1 MVMSWHCLRFLE
13 TVNHYILEITY
24 PQSDSLRR
32 KHTESILS
40 YYANKWVFSQNN
52 LMMENFK
59 IMVHFVWKRKKKQK
73 LRLIFV
79 KTEIRVML
87 TKFENLLSGK
97 CKQLKNSLGKL
108 PYPKATITVNLKHNL
123 FLYNNDLRTYE

>member
-1 MVMSWHCLRFLE
+1 
-13 TVNHYILEITY
+13 
-24 PQSDSLRR
+24 
-32 KHTESILS
+32 
-40 YYANKWVFSQNN
+40 
-52 LMMENFK
+52 MMENFK

-108 PYPKATITVNLKHNL
+108 PYPKATITVNQKHHL